1 MTNFDEIRKRA
12 EAIRQIPVEAMRK
25 QDIAQ
30 LRVDNRR
37 LIAEVERVVG
47 AIDKAET
54 MHPYKVSGERE
65 TFMQYN
71 EGWQDAVDY
80 IGSHIRLRESDEPQ
94 KNTAEAVQ
102 TK

>member
-1 MTNFDEIRKRA
+1 MTNFNEIRKRA
-12 EAIRQIPVEAMRK
+12 EAIRQIPVDAMRK

-37 LIAEVERVVG
+37 LIAEV
-47 AIDKAET
+47 
-54 MHPYKVSGERE
+54 
-65 TFMQYN
+65 
-71 EGWQDAVDY
+71 
-80 IGSHIRLRESDEPQ
+80 IRLEIENDVATDEPQ